1 MWNKLSFTTIV
12 LACMTMFGSAA
23 CSNHTQVVPPD
34 QVDAWKNFHGMHECF
49 PFRVENGKG
58 FDYVGEKYD
67 EPSTPIVS
75 RADWGLVR
83 DGLTFVLYEVDP
95 GNLEP
100 NGFHYMD
107 EETENFEKA
116 YNESLWIGLLGEN
129 GEIVRKNRLGT
140 GLQDIS
146 GIQTGTDGRDQVT
159 ALDAQG
165 QKRTIPLK
173 YPLPWPPLD
182 QKGSAWDRYN
192 ERIEREVE
200 RIGEDWP
207 GNASGYAAQWQD
219 NALQPF
225 LDKERRQAV
234 ETLRTRPMTKACRA
248 CLEGEPNRS
257 WMLAWE
263 ASEGVGDQAGNVH
276 WGQVVASVNRDHF
289 IYPYLRNWFEG
300 FEHPG
305 GWMLVCNAR
314 GEFNGETFTA
324 TNGVALVGLDGWMKR
339 LPEEEGIDRWGLL
352 RLAPEQVRKED
363 GKTFV
368 GFELIMP
375 HFMDSAWE
383 AGHGT
388 FVAEE
393 GMLHLQNLS
402 ICLDFPWLRG
412 IPVVTIEDR

>member
-75 RADWGLVR
+75 RADWGVVR

>member
-1 MWNKLSFTTIV
+1 MCNNLSFGTIV
-12 LACMTMFGSAA
+12 LACMAMFGSAG
-23 CSNHTQVVPPD
+23 CSNRTQAVPPD
-34 QVDAWKNFHGMHECF
+34 RVDAWKNFHGTHECF
-49 PFRVENGKG
+49 PFRVENGQG
-58 FDYVGEKYD
+58 FEYEGEKYD
-67 EPSTPIVS
+67 DPCSPIVS
-75 RADWGLVR
+75 RADWVVVR
-83 DGLTFVLYEVDP
+83 DGLTFVLYDVDP

-100 NGFHYMD
+100 NGFHYMN
-107 EETENFEKA
+107 EESEEFEKA
-116 YNESLWIGLLGEN
+116 YLESLWIGLLGDD
-129 GEIVRKNRLGT
+129 GEVVRKNRLGT
-140 GLQDIS
+140 GLRDIS
-146 GIQTGTDGRDQVT
+146 GIQTGSDGRDQVT

-173 YPLPWPPLD
+173 YPLPWPPLE

-192 ERIEREVE
+192 ERIQREAD

-219 NALQPF
+219 NALQSF

-248 CLEGEPNRS
+248 CLEREPDRS

-276 WGQVVASVNRDHF
+276 WASVVASEERDRF
-289 IYPYLRNWFEG
+289 IYPFLRNWFEG

-324 TNGVALVGLDGWMKR
+324 TNGVALVGLEGWKKR
-339 LPEEEGIDRWGLL
+339 FPDEEGMGQWGLL
-352 RLAPEQVRKED
+352 RLAPELVRKEE

-375 HFMDSAWE
+375 QFMDSAWK

-388 FVAEE
+388 FVAE
-393 GMLHLQNLS
+393 GGTLHLQDMA

-412 IPVVTIEDR
+412 IPGVTVEE

>member
-1 MWNKLSFTTIV
+1 MCKQLPFAAIV
-12 LACMTMFGSAA
+12 LACMVVSGGAG
-23 CSNHTQVVPPD
+23 CSKRTQYVPAERAG
-34 QVDAWKNFHGMHECF
+34 AWKNFHGTHESL

-58 FDYVGEKYD
+58 FDYTGENHD

-75 RADWGLVR
+75 REDWVVVR
-83 DGLTFVLYEVDP
+83 EGRTYVLYEVDP

-107 EETENFEKA
+107 EETEEFEKA
-116 YNESLWIGLLGEN
+116 YNESLWIGLLGED
-129 GEIVRKNRLGT
+129 GEIVRKTRLGT
-140 GLQDIS
+140 GLRDIS
-146 GIQTGTDGRDQVT
+146 GIQTGADGRDQVT

-165 QKRTIPLK
+165 RKRTIPLK

-182 QKGSAWDRYN
+182 QKGCAWERYN
-192 ERIEREVE
+192 ERIQREVN

-219 NALQPF
+219 NAMQPF

-248 CLEGEPNRS
+248 CLEREPDRS

-263 ASEGVGDQAGNVH
+263 ATEGVGDQAGNVH
-276 WGQVVASVNRDHF
+276 WGSVVASEERDRF
-289 IYPYLRNWFEG
+289 VYPFLRNWLEG
-300 FEHPG
+300 YEHPG

-324 TNGVALVGLDGWMKR
+324 TNGVALVGLDGWNKR
-339 LPEEEGIDRWGLL
+339 LREEEEIDRWGLL
-352 RLAPEQVRKED
+352 RLAPERVRKED
-363 GKTFV
+363 GRTFV
-368 GFELIMP
+368 EFELIMP
-375 HFMDSAWE
+375 QFMDSAWK

-393 GMLHLQNLS
+393 GTLHLQELS

-412 IPVVTIEDR
+412 IPGVTVED